1 MSRMRIVPIKYYGI
15 EKDKK
20 KGFWKKAQS
29 TEYKKN
35 KLKINV
41 KKSPFCP
48 FWTLLKMTK
57 EITAAFGL
65 ANITP
70 T

>member
-15 EKDKK
+15 DKEKK
-20 KGFWKKAQS
+20 KSFWKKARS

-48 FWTLLKMTK
+48 F
-57 EITAAFGL
+57 
-65 ANITP
+65 
-70 T
+70 